1 MYNPLN
7 YTLERVYMSTVN
19 TKIIIRGI
27 VQPLVFVQVLGL
39 VLFIAA
45 GTPSWLYG
53 WVYLLLF
60 YGFSSGL
67 VLWMLRHNPGLIEER
82 TAGFKSNEPTWDK
95 AYLILI
101 YTFIVIWC
109 ISVLLDAVRFHWSQM
124 PAWLHL
130 VGAIVLL
137 SSFYLFYLT
146 FRENSYLSLSVR
158 IQEDRGQTVV
168 STGPYHYVRHPM
180 YTGML
185 LFFLGSAL
193 LLGSWIGVL
202 LGLLLEGTLAERAVR
217 EERELQ
223 KGLKGYDAYM
233 KQVRWCLIP
242 HVW

>member
-1 MYNPLN
+1 
-7 YTLERVYMSTVN
+7 MSAVN
-19 TKIIIRGI
+19 TKMLIMGI
-27 VQPLVFVQVLGL
+27 VQPLVFIFVLGL
-39 VLFIAA
+39 LLFIAA
-45 GTPSWLYG
+45 GTVFWFYG
-53 WVYLLLF
+53 WAYLFLF

-67 VLWMLRHNPGLIEER
+67 VLWMRRHNPGLMEER
-82 TAGFKSNEPTWDK
+82 MGFKSNEPTWDK

-101 YTFIVIWC
+101 YIFIIIWC
-109 ISVLLDAVRFHWSQM
+109 VSVPLDAVRFRWSQM
-124 PAWLHL
+124 PTWLHL

-137 SSFYLFYLT
+137 SSFYVFYLT
-146 FRENSYLSLSVR
+146 FRENAYLSLSVR

-168 STGPYHYVRHPM
+168 STGPYRYVRHPM

-217 EERELQ
+217 EERVLR

-233 KQVRWCLIP
+233 AQVRWRLIP

>member
-1 MYNPLN
+1 MN
-7 YTLERVYMSTVN
+7 TIN
-19 TKIIIRGI
+19 TKILIMD
-27 VQPLVFVQVLGL
+27 VVLPLVFDLVLGL
-39 VLFIAA
+39 VLFLAA
-45 GTPSWLYG
+45 GTVFWLYG

-60 YGFSSGL
+60 YGFCSGL
-67 VLWMLRHNPGLIEER
+67 VLWMLSHNPGLIEER
-82 TAGFKSNEPTWDK
+82 AGFKSNEPTWDK

-109 ISVLLDAVRFHWSQM
+109 ISVPLDAVRFHWSQM

-158 IQEDRGQTVV
+158 IQEDRRQTVV
-168 STGPYHYVRHPM
+168 STGPYRYVRHPM

-217 EERELQ
+217 EERVLQ
-223 KGLKGYDAYM
+223 KGLKGYDA
-233 KQVRWCLIP
+233 
-242 HVW
+242 